1 MNQQF
6 RYGENDIF
14 FSTTLKTLARFSP
27 RRVVYDMCVL
37 KKQVYHLL
45 LHCDTHNDFLNHGN
59 GITLS
64 LSSFSLFKHAYVYIE
79 LSFPSGKLT

>member
-14 FSTTLKTLARFSP
+14 FFTTLKTLARFSP
-27 RRVVYDMCVL
+27 RRVVYDMCVCVL

-45 LHCDTHNDFLNHGN
+45 LHCDTHNDFLNHGILTIPN
-59 GITLS
+59 GLDIS
-64 LSSFSLFKHAYVYIE
+64 IQRR
-79 LSFPSGKLT
+79 